1 MPGLAVGLICTAVII
16 VVLGV
21 LDLVRKVPLIHPV
34 VLALYLPI
42 AMNVP
47 LLAYLLFAELGV
59 AWLSAMIITGLALL
73 YVWIHLNV
81 FPIMDGVP
89 VGFRLKALGGAAP
102 ILFSLGYAIVVE
114 AVLLPLS
121 FVLLAGR
128 VPTELLVANLVY
140 ALGCCLVL
148 YLNGSLRAILLSKSL
163 GVLSRWLIATAVWV
177 PVIGWLVG
185 IGAARG
191 VRQEYRAAV
200 DRVEW
205 ERAVPQDDRCATRY
219 PILLVHGVG
228 WRDRVRFNAWGRIPT
243 YLKRHGANLFYGEQE
258 AWGTIA
264 QNGEQV
270 ARRIRE
276 VTELTGAPK
285 INIIAHSRGGI
296 DARYA
301 ISTLGEG
308 CRVASLTTMNTP
320 HHGVRFADTA
330 TRLKQPVYRRLA
342 GAVNWV
348 FGLAG
353 DETPDFLAST
363 MAFRTEVSAE
373 FNRATPDDPGVH
385 YQSYASIMS
394 RPSSDRVLSVPFRV
408 IKALGEENDGLVSVD
423 SAKWGEFRGVLRSTT
438 RRGVSHGDLVD
449 MHRED
454 YAGFNVLDAYIT
466 IVADLRQRGY

>member
-1 MPGLAVGLICTAVII
+1 MTGLAVGLICVAVII

-21 LDLVRKVPLIHPV
+21 LDLVQKVPLINPV
-34 VLALYLPI
+34 VMALYLPI

-47 LLAYLLFAELGV
+47 LLAYLIFTELGV

-89 VGFRLKALGGAAP
+89 VGFRLKALGGASP

-121 FVLLAGR
+121 FVFLADR
-128 VPTELLVANLVY
+128 VPTELLIGNLAY

-177 PVIGWLVG
+177 PVIGWLIG

-228 WRDRVRFNAWGRIPT
+228 WRDRVRFNAWGRIPK

-296 DARYA
+296 DSRYA
-301 ISTLGEG
+301 ITTLGEG

-330 TRLKQPVYRRLA
+330 TKLKQPVYRRLA

-353 DETPDFLAST
+353 DEAPDFLDST
-363 MAFRTEVSAE
+363 MAFRTEVSAA
-373 FNRATPDDPGVH
+373 FNRETPDHPAVY
-385 YQSYASIMS
+385 YQSYTSIMT
-394 RPSSDRVLSVPFRV
+394 RPSSDRVLSVPFQV

-423 SAKWGEFRGVLRSTT
+423 SAKWGEFRGVLCSTT

-454 YAGFNVLDAYIT
+454 YAGFNVLDAYIK
-466 IVADLRQRGY
+466 IVADLKQRGF